1 MRKTLHELS
10 RKYHPDANQ
19 SEQLHAISEV
29 NVAYEVLRDF
39 KKRLAYLLFLY
50 HGKECK
56 MEVSSNF
63 LLEIMELNE
72 RIDDWQQSP
81 QEQEGKALLQL
92 IDAKQEEL
100 KMEYVKVFDEF
111 HLKTCTDEQ
120 VKSLEEY
127 LAQQQY
133 LDRLQAKLNQYYK
146 EDHV

>member
-1 MRKTLHELS
+1 MRFYVILKTFSIFIVSLS
-10 RKYHPDANQ
+10 WQGVQDGGIF
-19 SEQLHAISEV
+19 E
-29 NVAYEVLRDF
+29 
-39 KKRLAYLLFLY
+39 
-50 HGKECK
+50 
-56 MEVSSNF
+56 F